1 MRSARPSGWVISA
14 KFLRLGTIKNKDEQ
28 RRYYP
33 HGADHCL
40 GLDVHDRGPY
50 GSLQAGNV
58 VTVEPSVYIPA
69 GSPCDPE

>member
-1 MRSARPSGWVISA
+1 MISA
-14 KFLRLGTIKNKDEQ
+14 ELLRLGTIKNKDEQ

-33 HGADHCL
+33 HGAGHYL
-40 GLDVHDRGPY
+40 RLDVHDWGPY
-50 GSLQAGNV
+50 GSLHNV